1 MDVLKRLEQ
10 LQTERGWSHYMTA
23 KKSGLSQST
32 VTNTF
37 KRGMQPT
44 IYSLE
49 KLCDGFGITMAQF
62 FAEGDLTEVPAEVQ
76 ELFALYQTLDEKDRN
91 LVLELI
97 RTISEKTKPHK

>member
-10 LQTERGWSHYMTA
+10 LQQERGWSYYATA

-44 IYSLE
+44 IDSLE
-49 KLCDGFGITMAQF
+49 KLCAGFGITMAQF
-62 FAEGDLTEVPAEVQ
+62 FA
-76 ELFALYQTLDEKDRN
+76 
-91 LVLELI
+91 
-97 RTISEKTKPHK
+97 